1 MSQATSKIPLGPAKA
16 SEGQMTAREQA
27 LWIKKVQEEA
37 LKSLPQHKLYIGL
50 WIRNDPPLPN
60 DFHWGL
66 YYHQDING
74 GMKYHIKGLGGGWIA
89 DHGRT
94 GGVFKSQFLCV
105 LIQIGSIPAEKEA
118 RFDQLARSY
127 DGSINTTPGITC
139 RTSSAT
145 AVIVPT
151 TPPLTVS
158 FSQLAADVRAFQQ
171 QLAELGIGHG
181 DAVSIALPNNYEFV
195 VAFLAA
201 AAQRAI
207 AAPLNPAYKQSE
219 FEFYIDDLSSA
230 VALVPRGAV
239 ARNEA
244 SVKAAGT
251 FSAAVA
257 EVYLDAASRTVVLDV
272 KTKGKLATR
281 SQPQQQ
287 QPLLTATPS
296 DVALVLHTSGTTGR
310 PKAVPLTHRNLTR
323 TMANIQATYEL
334 SPSDRTYLVMPLFH
348 VHGLLAGF
356 LAPLAAGGSV
366 IIPAKF
372 SATTFWPDFV
382 THGANWYTA
391 VPTIHQILLKN
402 PAPPPQS
409 LPAIRFIRSCS
420 SALSPKTLADLEA
433 TYHAPVLEAY
443 AMTEAAH
450 QMCSNPLPSRG
461 PHKPGTVGVGQ
472 GVEVRILGAYPDHS
486 EQPDGSEGEIS
497 IRGDN
502 VTSGYIN
509 NPKANAESF
518 TPDGFFRTGD
528 QGKKDPDGYV
538 VITGRIKE
546 LINRGGEK
554 ISPIELDNTLTAIPG
569 VAEAVSFGIPDEL
582 MGQIVGAAV
591 VAKPGADITDAAV
604 TAFVAQRLAKH
615 KVPSRVWLLK
625 EIPKTATGKVQRRKV
640 AETLLARDSKA
651 KL

>member
-1 MSQATSKIPLGPAKA
+1 M
-16 SEGQMTAREQA
+16 
-27 LWIKKVQEEA
+27 
-37 LKSLPQHKLYIGL
+37 
-50 WIRNDPPLPN
+50 
-60 DFHWGL
+60 
-66 YYHQDING
+66 
-74 GMKYHIKGLGGGWIA
+74 
-89 DHGRT
+89 
-94 GGVFKSQFLCV
+94 
-105 LIQIGSIPAEKEA
+105 
-118 RFDQLARSY
+118 
-127 DGSINTTPGITC
+127 
-139 RTSSAT
+139 TSSTLSTAISAASSAP
-145 AVIVPT
+145 AVIVPS

-158 FSQLAADVRAFQQ
+158 FRQLAADVRAFQQ
-171 QLAELGIGHG
+171 RLAELGIGHG

-195 VAFLAA
+195 VAFLAV

-239 ARNEA
+239 ARAEA
-244 SVKAAGT
+244 SVKAAD
-251 FSAAVA
+251 
-257 EVYLDAASRTVVLDV
+257 L
-272 KTKGKLATR
+272 GKLASR
-281 SQPQQQ
+281 SP
-287 QPLLTATPS
+287 QPLLTASPS

-323 TMANIQATYEL
+323 TMDNIQATYDL
-334 SPSDRTYLVMPLFH
+334 SPADRTYLVMPLFH

-356 LAPLAAGGSV
+356 LAPLKSGGSV
-366 IIPAKF
+366 IIPPKF
-372 SATTFWPDFV
+372 SATTFWTDFA
-382 THGANWYTA
+382 THRANWYTA

-402 PAPPPQS
+402 PAPHP
-409 LPAIRFIRSCS
+409 LPSIRFIRSCS
-420 SALSPKTLADLEA
+420 SALSPKTLHDLEA
-433 TYHAPVLEAY
+433 TYNAPVLEAY

-461 PHKPGTVGVGQ
+461 PHKPGTVGRGQ
-472 GVEVRILGAYPDHS
+472 GVEVRILAPHPDNT
-486 EQPDGSEGEIS
+486 EQADGSEGEIS
-497 IRGDN
+497 IRGEN

-528 QGKKDPDGYV
+528 QGKKDADGYII
-538 VITGRIKE
+538 ITGRIKE

-554 ISPIELDNTLTAIPG
+554 ISPIELDNALTAMPG

-582 MGQIVGAAV
+582 MGQIIGVAI
-591 VAKPGADITDAAV
+591 VAKASSASITDKDV
-604 TAFVAQRLAKH
+604 KSFVASRLAKH